1 MMETV
6 LKTIEQNKMFNEGDR
21 VIIAVSGGP
30 DSIALLHILNAL
42 KSRLKI
48 TLFVAHVNH
57 CLRDDESDG
66 DEEYVKNFCKKLNIE
81 FRSKRVNI
89 EKISKLK
96 NISHESAGREERY
109 KFFKELKE
117 QLAAQKIAIAHNSND
132 QAETVLMRIM
142 RGTGME
148 GLVGIKPV
156 RDNIFVRPLINNTRY
171 EIEKYCKENNLKP
184 RIDKTNL
191 QTIYARN
198 KVRLQLIPYIQ
209 QNFNK
214 DIIHTLNRLSDII
227 EIDNDYLEI
236 IAKEKYKKY
245 CSITSDKVIISK
257 DAFLNHDAIITRI
270 IRLALHNI
278 LGNLCNFEKF
288 HIYQVVNIQKQST
301 SKMIMLPNNI
311 CAVNNYGNIIISK
324 YKKQNIRNSYTEYI
338 LHIGLNEIEDARLKV
353 NIHIIDRKENLQF
366 NSEELVKYFDY
377 DKVKDNIIL
386 RYRREGDRF
395 VPSGMVGNRKLKDF
409 FIDLKI
415 PKNERERIPII
426 CFNNE
431 IAWIIGYR
439 ISECFKIDKSTKR
452 ILCIS
457 VESEEP

>member
-109 KFFKELKE
+109 EFFKELKE

-171 EIEKYCKENNLKP
+171 EIEKY
-184 RIDKTNL
+184 
-191 QTIYARN
+191 
-198 KVRLQLIPYIQ
+198 
-209 QNFNK
+209 
-214 DIIHTLNRLSDII
+214 
-227 EIDNDYLEI
+227 
-236 IAKEKYKKY
+236 
-245 CSITSDKVIISK
+245 
-257 DAFLNHDAIITRI
+257 
-270 IRLALHNI
+270 
-278 LGNLCNFEKF
+278 
-288 HIYQVVNIQKQST
+288 
-301 SKMIMLPNNI
+301 
-311 CAVNNYGNIIISK
+311 
-324 YKKQNIRNSYTEYI
+324 
-338 LHIGLNEIEDARLKV
+338 
-353 NIHIIDRKENLQF
+353 
-366 NSEELVKYFDY
+366 
-377 DKVKDNIIL
+377 
-386 RYRREGDRF
+386 
-395 VPSGMVGNRKLKDF
+395 
-409 FIDLKI
+409 
-415 PKNERERIPII
+415 
-426 CFNNE
+426 
-431 IAWIIGYR
+431 
-439 ISECFKIDKSTKR
+439 
-452 ILCIS
+452 
-457 VESEEP
+457 